1 MIPIH
6 GTINFTG
13 TKVGD
18 IAEQSCDLG
27 YELAG
32 FKVITCLDDGLW
44 SHPPVT
50 CSLIGKAA

>member
-50 CSLIGKAA
+50 CSFIGKAV